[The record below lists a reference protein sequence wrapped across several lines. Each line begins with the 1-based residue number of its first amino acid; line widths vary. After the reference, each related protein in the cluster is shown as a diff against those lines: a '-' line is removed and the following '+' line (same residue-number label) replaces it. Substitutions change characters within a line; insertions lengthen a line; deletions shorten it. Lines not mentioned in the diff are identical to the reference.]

1 MNAMNRRMIRMAG
14 LVLLAAVL
22 LSGAASRSVPGIAHA
37 QESGAQYDTISVSGE
52 GTVFVEPDVAYIH
65 FAVEARG
72 KTANEAQRS
81 AAEIFAGVEKVLL
94 ETFKAAPRDIQT
106 TGFSVYP
113 EYNYTEREGRVLV
126 GYVAA
131 HSVRVTWRNLQEVG
145 RLLDAVA
152 AAGATRVDT
161 VTFGTEKMD
170 RYELEALQKAMA
182 AAEAKANVLAAAAKR
197 EVAGVLHI
205 SQGGVTSVPLYADK
219 VRVAYELAAGAQ
231 APETSIQTGQIEIRA
246 TVSVVFKMR

>member
-1 MNAMNRRMIRMAG
+1 MNAKNHRMIRMAG
-14 LVLLAAVL
+14 LVMLAAIL
-22 LSGAASRSVPGIAHA
+22 LSASRGVPEIAHA
-37 QESGAQYDTISVSGE
+37 QENAEQHDTIAVNGQ
-52 GTVFVEPDVAYIH
+52 GTVYVEPDVAYIH

-126 GYVAA
+126 GYVAT

-152 AAGATRVDT
+152 AAGANRVDG
-161 VTFGTEKMD
+161 VTFGTEKTD
-170 RYELEALQKAMA
+170 EYELEALKKAMA
-182 AAEAKANVLAAAAKR
+182 AAEAKADVLAAAAKR
-197 EVAGVLHI
+197 GVAGVIHI
-205 SQGGVTSVPLYADK
+205 AQGSVTSIPLYVDK
-219 VRVAYELAAGAQ
+219 VRVAYDLAASGS

>member
-1 MNAMNRRMIRMAG
+1 MNHRMIRMAG
-14 LVLLAAVL
+14 LFLLAAIVL
-22 LSGAASRSVPGIAHA
+22 SAASSRGVPDVAHA
-37 QESGAQYDTISVSGE
+37 QENTQQHETISVSGQ
-52 GTVFVEPDVAYIH
+52 GTVFAEPDVAYIH
-65 FAVEARG
+65 FAMEARG

-81 AAEIFAGVEKVLL
+81 AAEIFDKVKQVLL
-94 ETFKAAPRDIQT
+94 ETFKAVPRDVQT

-145 RLLDAVA
+145 RLLDALA
-152 AAGATRVDT
+152 AAGANRVDG
-161 VTFGTEKMD
+161 VTFGTEKQD
-170 RYELEALQKAMA
+170 QYELEALQKAMA

-197 EVAGVLHI
+197 QVAGVLHI
-205 SQGGVTSVPLYADK
+205 TQDSVTAVPLYVDK
-219 VRVAYELAAGAQ
+219 MRVAYDAAAAGA

-246 TVSVVFKMR
+246 SVSVVYKMR

>member
-1 MNAMNRRMIRMAG
+1 MAG
-14 LVLLAAVL
+14 LAALAAAIL
-22 LSGAASRSVPGIAHA
+22 LFGAVTRGAPEIAHA
-37 QESGAQYDTISVSGE
+37 QENGEQHDTISVNAQGIVS
-52 GTVFVEPDVAYIH
+52 VEPDVAYIH

-152 AAGATRVDT
+152 AAGANRVDG
-161 VTFGTEKMD
+161 VTFGTEKTD
-170 RYELEALQKAMA
+170 QYELEALQKAMA
-182 AAEAKANVLAAAAKR
+182 AAEAKAKVLAAAAKR

-205 SQGGVTSVPLYADK
+205 AQGSVTSIPLYVEKA
-219 VRVAYELAAGAQ
+219 RVAYDLAASGS
-231 APETSIQTGQIEIRA
+231 APETSIQAGQIEIRA